1 MNKRRTPAD
10 LGRLAASAEKK
21 QSYFDLLLAQLRPYL
36 QTLGMVCLLLV
47 GIGMLLEAASA
58 YVVLGYAFYQGY
70 STGAGGY
77 LWATLATLLLLISL
91 CVLSAARS
99 VRRGSFPRITVLV
112 LFLSAISLFME
123 ALGVL
128 ISPTLGPS
136 VTVTTLTIA
145 AGVILLVAL
154 FFTASESTWVLL
166 TAAVLGLV
174 SVMLLMIRT
183 SDLGAPFAQVGGA
196 SLNYYL
202 LSGPTPQGT
211 AVAGVASFFAA
222 AGIVGTTSLTFI
234 AYLTAAIGLMIW
246 AVLRSTKL
254 AQLAWVSTFVGFLL
268 YGIDMAWGNT
278 TALAAAEKGPVEW
291 MTAALP
297 FTSAIVLE
305 VTSFVVMASAA
316 VGLVIHGQDLW
327 LDLTQEKKEEE
338 KAKAQAASTQAT
350 EVKVCPHC
358 GTSIPIDSVYCKKCG
373 TQLGSDWFSAGQIR
387 TGKVCIICG
396 AENPSDHDYCKKC
409 GSKLTESP

>member
-1 MNKRRTPAD
+1 MNKRRTLAD
-10 LGRLAASAEKK
+10 PGRLAVVAAKK
-21 QSYFDLLLAQLRPYL
+21 KSYFDLLLAQLRPYL

-58 YVVLGYAFYQGY
+58 YVVLGYSFYQGY
-70 STGAGGY
+70 NITAGGY
-77 LWATLATLLLLISL
+77 LWGTLTTLLLLISFA
-91 CVLSAARS
+91 VLFAARS
-99 VRRGSFPRITVLV
+99 VRRGSFPRITILV

-123 ALGVL
+123 ALGTL
-128 ISPTLGPS
+128 ISPTLVGSS

-166 TAAVLGLV
+166 TAAILGLV
-174 SVMLLMIRT
+174 SVMLLMVRT
-183 SDLGAPFAQVGGA
+183 SDLGGAFAQVGGS
-196 SLNYYL
+196 SLNSYL
-202 LSGPTPQGT
+202 LSGPTPQG
-211 AVAGVASFFAA
+211 ANVAGVASFFAIE
-222 AGIVGTTSLTFI
+222 GIVGTTSLVYI
-234 AYLTAAIGLMIW
+234 AYLTAAIGLMFW
-246 AVLRSTKL
+246 AVLRNTRLSH
-254 AQLAWVSTFVGFLL
+254 LAWVTALVGFLL

-278 TALAAAEKGPVEW
+278 SALAAAEKGPIEW

-305 VTSFVVMASAA
+305 VAAYVIMASSV
-316 VGLVIHGQDLW
+316 VGLVVHGQDLR
-327 LDLTQEKKEEE
+327 LDLTQERTEERV
-338 KAKAQAASTQAT
+338 QAAPTQAM

-358 GTSIPIDSVYCKKCG
+358 GTEIPIDSVYCKKCG
-373 TQLGSDWFSAGQIR
+373 TQLGSDWFSAGQVR

-409 GSKLTESP
+409 GSPLKPS